1 MKKDLENYNIFQLK
15 TKSQIT
21 NKFLKKIYF
30 TKMFDPRDFGD
41 RIMRFDTGEVCYAN
55 AVPDISCSE
64 PDRASVRFSGDTTC
78 RVHLYK
84 LHKNKKDIDGV
95 CFEVPTYDGMYAYSS
110 NVPIISIGNVVK
122 YYVGNGAS
130 CNFDANGR
138 TINIPI
144 N

>member
-1 MKKDLENYNIFQLK
+1 MFSTRL
-15 TKSQIT
+15 
-21 NKFLKKIYF
+21 
-30 TKMFDPRDFGD
+30 FDPRDFGD

-64 PDRASVRFSGDTTC
+64 PDRASLRFSGNTTC

-84 LHKNKKDIDGV
+84 LHKNRNDLDGV
-95 CFEVPTYDGMYAYSS
+95 SFEVLTHDGVYAYMS